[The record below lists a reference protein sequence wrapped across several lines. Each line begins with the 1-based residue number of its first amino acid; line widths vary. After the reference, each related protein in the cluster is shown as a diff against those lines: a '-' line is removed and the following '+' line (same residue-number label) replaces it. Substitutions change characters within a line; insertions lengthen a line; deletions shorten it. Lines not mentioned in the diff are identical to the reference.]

1 MTREKYLKLSLKKK
15 MQEEKAIQKESKRKR
30 KWLIKVASKHII
42 NSAVND
48 ETYSTFKVDL
58 SDGECDKVQDTLN
71 NKFNFM
77 LISVS
82 CCEGFTTVIWH
93 LKENNNVTN
102 N

>member
-1 MTREKYLKLSLKKK
+1 MNKDKYLKISIKKK
-15 MQEEKAIQKESKRKR
+15 MREEKAIQKESKRKI

-48 ETYSTFKVDL
+48 ETHSAFSVNL
-58 SDGECDKVQDTLN
+58 SDEECKKAQEILN

-82 CCEGFTTVIWH
+82 TCGYHTVTVIWQ
-93 LKENNNVTN
+93 LKEI
-102 N
+102 